1 MDIIKKIAITA
12 SMMLFALAQVF
23 SFYVIL
29 RSRQEKLLLLREK
42 EEETLERYMWTL
54 ERTLQ
59 KITYNGVFPE
69 SVMIYFFREVMP
81 ENTALYKDSREL
93 CNKSPYDFDMGAA
106 EGDENIIY
114 SRQEKLNGKNL
125 LVLHETFRVGKQP
138 YTACYIV
145 DDTFIY
151 KSSRNL
157 LIRELLVSFIMSAA
171 AAVLLVVLIRRITR
185 PLQAANEAQLL
196 LIGSMSHELKSPL
209 TAIRGYSE
217 TLLDV
222 RLSEAQ
228 MRKSLEYIHSES
240 WRLSRLSEKMME
252 LTKLYEPD
260 CRIVMKPVSM
270 EKLFDAAQESVQIGL
285 EEKGLALVREEGYAG
300 RFKKLDWDLMVS
312 FLINLLNN
320 SIMASEPGG
329 RIFLGAGEK
338 AVWVRDEGRGI
349 PPGELDKICR
359 AFYRVDKSRS
369 RKSGNMGLGLALCE
383 QIATAHGGK
392 LKIESEEGKGT
403 KISLTGIGDVKE

>member
-1 MDIIKKIAITA
+1 MDMVKKIAVTA
-12 SMMLFALAQVF
+12 SIMLFILAQVF

-29 RSRQEKLLLLREK
+29 RSRQEKIALLREQ
-42 EEETLERYMWTL
+42 EEDTFRRYLSSLDRALLKIKYERAPGDPAMT
-54 ERTLQ
+54 
-59 KITYNGVFPE
+59 
-69 SVMIYFFREVMP
+69 YFFRQTMP
-81 ENTALYKDSREL
+81 EGTALYKEGREL
-93 CNKSPYDFDMGAA
+93 CNKSSYEFDA
-106 EGDENIIY
+106 EAMKGDENIIY
-114 SRQEKLNGKNL
+114 CRQERLNGKYL
-125 LVLHETFRVGKQP
+125 LVLHETFRVGVQK
-138 YTACYIV
+138 YVACYLV
-145 DDTFIY
+145 DVTFIY
-151 KSSRNL
+151 KSSQNL
-157 LIRELLVSFIMSAA
+157 LFREILVSLILSGVTALLLVW
-171 AAVLLVVLIRRITR
+171 LIRRITR

-222 RLSEAQ
+222 RLSKEQ

-260 CRIVMKPVSM
+260 CRIAPAPVSI
-270 EKLFDAAQESVQIGL
+270 ETLFDAAQESVHCGL
-285 EEKGLALVREEGYAG
+285 EEKNLQLLREGEYQGV
-300 RFKKLDWDLMVS
+300 KKNLDYDLMVS

-329 RIFLGAGEK
+329 RIFLGADRK

-349 PPGELDKICR
+349 PRDELEKVCR

-369 RKSGNMGLGLALCE
+369 RKSGNMGLGLALCD
-383 QIATAHGGK
+383 QIAKAHGGK
-392 LKIESEEGKGT
+392 LRIESEEGKGT
-403 KISLTGIGDVKE
+403 KISLYNSFTIH